1 MKTTT
6 FYKIVPVKPV
16 NHGSCI
22 PGNNLGNGG
31 FGDVVACRDGKYVMK
46 MTRTTRAFG
55 AQEKQEEMVGEYEY
69 IDYYVPDGVDKYLYV
84 AKMYPVMK
92 EGGTTC
98 YDRTKLVM
106 DRMTG
111 DLYSLYNDFIQ
122 GDSNTSWRNIVFINN
137 NLAPELD
144 KMLTHLHETVG
155 YCHNDIKPANIGY
168 TNPEDGDLSV
178 KLLDM
183 GSSVKIEKDE
193 KPYKMRSDSRLQGGT
208 VVYMTKNTFEEIQDS
223 KNRDRW
229 AMGCTL
235 YELVAGV
242 PMNSGLN
249 PKFEFSYMTIL
260 PNYND
265 ALLRYMLGYSD
276 EEDEIISIS
285 NTMREARTKFLA
297 AFKGFETYQDK
308 LVERIYNYMKP
319 SLEVAD
325 INPLARGGG
334 SSRFRRGGSRICG
347 GGVCR
352 DPIPKDDGVITGTG
366 KDGRMEI
373 IRVTDISKYR
383 VYIKTMKNCTI
394 ESVQSA
400 GNNNNNNNKP
410 TRKKITEKQYERS
423 KNAGKRRVA
432 RYRLKDGSYVHY
444 MYQ

>member
-1 MKTTT
+1 MNTTT

-16 NHGSCI
+16 EHGSCI
-22 PGNNLGNGG
+22 PGSSLGNGG
-31 FGDVVACRDGKYVMK
+31 FGDVVACKDGKYVMK

-55 AQEKQEEMVGEYEY
+55 ETEDKEEEMVGEYEY
-69 IDYYVPDGVDKYLYV
+69 IDYCVPDRVDKYLYV

-92 EGGTTC
+92 EGSTTC

-122 GDSNTSWRNIVFINN
+122 GDSNTSWRNIEFINN
-137 NLAPELD
+137 NLAPKLD
-144 KMLTHLHETVG
+144 KMLKYLHDTVG

-168 TNPEDGDLSV
+168 YTNQEDEELSV

-183 GSSVKIEKDE
+183 GSSVKIEKNE
-193 KPYKMRSDSRLQGGT
+193 KPYKMGPDSRLHGGT

-223 KNRDRW
+223 KDRDRW

-235 YELVAGV
+235 YELIAGV

-249 PKFEFSYMTIL
+249 SHDFSYFNIL
-260 PNYND
+260 SNYNE
-265 ALLRYMLGYSD
+265 ALLKYMLGFSKTD
-276 EEDEIISIS
+276 KGILWIS

-297 AFKGFETYQDK
+297 AFNNGFQKYREG
-308 LVERIYNYMKP
+308 LVKRIHNYMTQ
-319 SLEVAD
+319 SLTPKQVGS
-325 INPLARGGG
+325 GGG
-334 SSRFRRGGSRICG
+334 SSRFRRGVQRIG
-347 GGVCR
+347 GGEVCR
-352 DPIPKDDGVITGTG
+352 DPTPKDDGVITGKG
-366 KDGRMEI
+366 KDDRLEI
-373 IRVTDISKYR
+373 IRVTDMSKYR
-383 VYIKTMKNCTI
+383 AYIKTMKNCTI
-394 ESVQSA
+394 DSVQSA
-400 GNNNNNNNKP
+400 GNNNNKP

-423 KNAGKRRVA
+423 KNAGKKRVA

>member
-1 MKTTT
+1 METTT

-31 FGDVVACRDGKYVMK
+31 FGDVVACQDGNYVMK
-46 MTRTTRAFG
+46 MTRTTKALE
-55 AQEKQEEMVGEYEY
+55 AQEKQEEMVGEYDY
-69 IDYYVPDGVDKYLYV
+69 IDYCVPDHVDKYSSV

-92 EGGTTC
+92 EGSTTC

-111 DLYSLYNDFIQ
+111 DLYSLYIDFIQ
-122 GDSNTSWRNIVFINN
+122 GNSKTSWRNIVFINN
-137 NLAPELD
+137 NLAPKLD

-168 TNPEDGDLSV
+168 YTNQENEELSV

-183 GSSVKIEKDE
+183 GSSVKIEKNE
-193 KPYKMRSDSRLQGGT
+193 KPYKMGPDSRLHGGT

-235 YELVAGV
+235 YELIAGV

-249 PKFEFSYMTIL
+249 SHDFSYFNIL
-260 PNYND
+260 SNYNE
-265 ALLRYMLGYSD
+265 ALLQYMLGLSETD
-276 EEDEIISIS
+276 NGILWIS
-285 NTMREARTKFLA
+285 NTMREAPTKFLA
-297 AFKGFETYQDK
+297 AFKGFGDYRKSLT
-308 LVERIYNYMKP
+308 ERIYKYMQP
-319 SLEVAD
+319 SLEVKKVG
-325 INPLARGGG
+325 PLARGGG
-334 SSRFRRGGSRICG
+334 SSRFRRGGSRIVG
-347 GGVCR
+347 GDVCR
-352 DPIPKDDGVITGTG
+352 DPTPKDGVITGKG
-366 KDGRMEI
+366 KDGRLEI
-373 IRVTDISKYR
+373 IRVTDMSEYKKY
-383 VYIKTMKNCTI
+383 IAETMKNCTI
-394 ESVQSA
+394 ESVQIA
-400 GNNNNNNNKP
+400 GNSNKP
-410 TRKKITEKQYERS
+410 SRKKITEKQYERS